1 MIQTHAR
8 TRTIALLLATLALSS
23 CDRDGGAPSTAPTT
37 TTSAATSTES
47 STADAAIPQTRDT
60 MNHAVGLMGRFDF
73 DGAQAEF
80 ARIAATPNA
89 PIEAALDHAIATL
102 NQSSEGA
109 QEQALVLLEAILKS
123 KPTGE
128 IAQRAQYCRG
138 LCLLYLGR
146 AKEAQAVLLPV
157 AQARPTDSYACYF
170 AAQSL
175 EQDNEYVMAM
185 QWYDRACVED
195 SSLKSAQLGVQR
207 CAQRLGNEARANAA
221 LAEFEALTLNPR
233 ARTAEFKY
241 SRMGPLALAIVELTK
256 ASAPPVP
263 AAPRA
268 GPFFAEEHELI
279 VHWPAGEKAA
289 WGNDVEQHA
298 ASVDLDGDEKL
309 DIVIAR
315 GLAAKAGS
323 SARALVLHARGDGSY
338 DALTEHPLATLAG
351 GSVNSM
357 LFGDIN
363 DDGRTDLYCCA
374 RGGNRLLLATSEG
387 GFRDAT
393 ESSKTRGAGE
403 NCLDGA
409 MCDLDHDG
417 DLDLFVI
424 YREGANEL
432 FINNSDGTFREVA
445 RAAGIADAPRNPQSV
460 IVADFDFDRDADIFI
475 LNKTLPHQL
484 LLNDRLWHWSEGVA
498 AGVSQ
503 AQLDDGAVAA
513 AVVEITGIP
522 LRRLMLATGSYL
534 RLPTRMEQL
543 TLNRSVETAVAD
555 VTGDG
560 RADLFLL
567 GADAISMHSDGGR
580 EVSRWPVAQGTVRT
594 QLLMLDAVHGA
605 SLLALRVGA
614 GPLVREPGAGRG
626 QFVALKLSGR
636 TEASQSMRSNSSGIG
651 TSYAARVGSMWSGG
665 ETFRN
670 HTGRGQSLAPV
681 AIGVDA
687 HGQADFVELEWSDGV
702 LQSELDLAAGALH
715 TITETQ
721 RQISS
726 CPVIFAFDGQ
736 NMRFVTD
743 ILGVGGLG
751 YLLAPGVYSE
761 PRPWEVLV
769 LPVNALQPRADDTL
783 SLTLA
788 EPMEESCMLDR
799 VRLRAI
805 DLAQGW
811 DIAPDE
817 RLAIGGAAPTGEIV
831 AWRNSWLPQKSDALA
846 RVDLIAADVGA
857 LDPRFIGRLAQ
868 EQVIELEFETAID
881 AINDPWL
888 VIDGWVEY
896 PYCQTMFAA
905 WQANARY
912 TAPSLQA
919 RTRDGVWVD
928 LVAEWGY
935 PAGMP
940 RRMAL
945 PIPKS
950 ALPAGTSALRMKSTM
965 QIYFDSVRLVAR
977 EALPVEAIDLKLT
990 RASLA
995 SVGFAQR
1002 STGAQHQP
1010 FYDHNRLL
1018 PLWDCRFQRGLYTEF
1033 GDVRAL
1039 CEHTDGA
1046 LVVFGP
1052 GEEVALD
1059 FASPSH
1065 PIAEGA
1071 TRRYILEVNGW
1082 CKDMDLFTRD
1092 GETIA
1097 PLPLLGATTEA
1108 AQTLMRDTRTRPMGG
1123 R

>member
-1 MIQTHAR
+1 MV
-8 TRTIALLLATLALSS
+8 ALLLMSIALAS
-23 CDRDGGAPSTAPTT
+23 CDQDVSTPSTAGATPST
-37 TTSAATSTES
+37 ATSTQ
-47 STADAAIPQTRDT
+47 DATSAPQSDSNAPPLET
-60 MNHAVGLMGRFDF
+60 MNHAVGLMGRFEF
-73 DGAQAEF
+73 ERAQAEF
-80 ARIAATPNA
+80 ARIAAAPNA
-89 PIEAALDHAIATL
+89 PAEAQLNHAIATL
-102 NQSSEGA
+102 NQSHEGA
-109 QEQALVLLEAILKS
+109 QDEALALLDALLRS
-123 KPTGE
+123 KPTSE
-128 IAQRAQYCRG
+128 IAQRAQYCQG
-138 LCLLYLGR
+138 VCLLYLGR
-146 AKEAQAVLLPV
+146 AKEAQAMLLPL
-157 AQARPTDSYACYF
+157 AQAQSSDAYTCYL

-175 EQDNEYVMAM
+175 EQNNEYAMAL
-185 QWYDRACVED
+185 QWYDRATIED

-207 CAQRLGNEARANAA
+207 CAQRLGNEAKASAA
-221 LAEFEALTLNPR
+221 LAAFEALTLNPR

-241 SRMGPLALAIVELTK
+241 SRMGPLAMAIVEQ
-256 ASAPPVP
+256 ANAIAPQPQLP
-263 AAPRA
+263 
-268 GPFFAEEHELI
+268 GEFFSEEHELV
-279 VHWPAGEKAA
+279 VHWPEGETPA

-298 ASVDLDGDEKL
+298 ASVDLDGDGKL

-315 GLAAKAGS
+315 GLAAKPGS

-338 DALTEHPLATLAG
+338 DALTQHPLATLAG

-357 LFGDIN
+357 LFGDI
-363 DDGRTDLYCCA
+363 DEDGRTDLYCCA
-374 RGGNRLLLATSEG
+374 RDGNRLLLATTDG

-393 ESSKTRGAGE
+393 ESSKTRGAGV

-409 MCDLDHDG
+409 LADLDHDG

-424 YREGANEL
+424 YRDGANEL
-432 FINNSDGTFREVA
+432 FINNSDGTFREIA

-460 IVADFDFDRDADIFI
+460 IIADFDFDRDADIFI
-475 LNKTLPHQL
+475 LNKTMPHQL
-484 LLNDRLWHWSEGVA
+484 LLNDRLCHWSEGLA
-498 AGVSQ
+498 EGVSQ
-503 AQLDDGAVAA
+503 EQLDNSAVAA
-513 AVVEITGIP
+513 AVVELTGIP
-522 LRRLMLATGSYL
+522 LRRLMLATGTYL

-543 TLNRSVETAVAD
+543 TRNRSVEIAVAD

-560 RADLFLL
+560 RADVFLL
-567 GADAISMHSDGGR
+567 GADAITMHSDGGR
-580 EVSRWPVAQGTVRT
+580 EVMQWPVAQGTVRT
-594 QLLMLDAVHGA
+594 QLLMLDALHGA
-605 SLLALRVGA
+605 SLLALRVGGA
-614 GPLVREPGAGRG
+614 PLVRDAGAGRG
-626 QFVALKLSGR
+626 AFVALKLSGR

-651 TSYAARVGSMWSGG
+651 TSYAARVGATWSGG

-681 AIGVDA
+681 AIGV
-687 HGQADFVELEWSDGV
+687 GGYGKADFVEFEWSDGV
-702 LQSELDLAAGALH
+702 LQSELDLAAGSLH

-736 NMRFVTD
+736 KMRFVTD

-769 LPVNALQPRADDTL
+769 LPVNALQPRAGGTL

-805 DLAQGW
+805 DLPQGW

-831 AWRNSWLPQKSDALA
+831 AWRTCWLPQKNDALA
-846 RVDLIAADVGA
+846 RVDLIAPDVGP
-857 LDPRFIGRLAQ
+857 LDRRFIGRLAG
-868 EQVIELEFETAID
+868 EQVIELEFDTAID
-881 AINDPWL
+881 AIDDPWL

-950 ALPAGTSALRMKSTM
+950 ALPAGATALRMSTTM
-965 QIYFDSVRLVAR
+965 QVYFDSVRLVAR
-977 EALPVEAIDLKLT
+977 ETLPSEASELQLT

-1002 STGAQHQP
+1002 STGPQHQP
-1010 FYDHNRLL
+1010 FYDHDRLL

-1039 CEHTDGA
+1039 CEQVDGA

-1059 FASPSH
+1059 FASPPH
-1065 PIAEGA
+1065 NALAGA

-1097 PLPLLGATTEA
+1097 PLPEIAAMTEA
-1108 AQTLMRDTRTRPMGG
+1108 ARALMRSTRTRPMGG